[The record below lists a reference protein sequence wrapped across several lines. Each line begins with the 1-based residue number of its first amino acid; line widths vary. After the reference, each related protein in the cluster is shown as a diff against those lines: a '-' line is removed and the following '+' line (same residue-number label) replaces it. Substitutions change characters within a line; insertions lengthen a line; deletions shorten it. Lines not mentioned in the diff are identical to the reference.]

1 MARAHAPRACRR
13 KETTDGAHL
22 METRANYVLIG
33 VFTILTV
40 VFLLLFALWASNFS
54 SSRNW
59 REYTVVF
66 TEPVTGLTEG
76 GSVQYNGL
84 GVGTVES
91 LSLDDND
98 ARRVIARLKLKANT
112 PVKTDTR
119 AKLSQQGITG
129 VPFIQL
135 TGGSPAAPALQPGAD
150 GQPPVIRTEPSAL
163 QNIADTANRLV
174 ARLDQ
179 LMSEDNIN
187 RISTTLANLEQI
199 SNGIAGRGEDI
210 SQLILNARDA
220 TAALKTTLD
229 NANGTVEGLDRNLV
243 QRLPALMDKLD
254 AVVAKLDATAGN
266 ANALIAENRPALQ
279 SFTND
284 GLAQM
289 GPTLVE
295 LRALL
300 RDLRSLSGRLEGNPA
315 RYILGRDAPKE
326 FDPK

>member
-1 MARAHAPRACRR
+1 
-13 KETTDGAHL
+13 

-33 VFTILTV
+33 TFTLVTTV
-40 VFLLLFALWASNFS
+40 LLLLFALWASNFS
-54 SSRNW
+54 AARNW
-59 REYTVVF
+59 REYMVVF

-84 GVGTVES
+84 AVGTVES
-91 LSLDDND
+91 LNLDDND

-135 TGGSPAAPALQPGAD
+135 TGGSPNAPALQPSSD
-150 GQPPVIRTEPSAL
+150 GHLPVIRTEPSAL

-179 LMSEDNIN
+179 VLSEDNIR
-187 RISTTLANLEQI
+187 RISQTLENLEQA
-199 SNGIAGRGEDI
+199 SGSIAGRREEIGE
-210 SQLILNARDA
+210 LIVNARDA
-220 TAALKTTLD
+220 TAAMKTALAHAD
-229 NANGTVEGLDRNLV
+229 GAIQGVDRNLV
-243 QRLPALMDKLD
+243 QRLPALLDKLD
-254 AVVAKLDATAGN
+254 AVVTKLDATAGN
-266 ANALIAENRPALQ
+266 ANAMIAENRPALQ
-279 SFTND
+279 SFTTD
-284 GLAQM
+284 GLAQL

-295 LRALL
+295 LRALM
-300 RDLRSLSGRLEGNPA
+300 RDLRALSGRLEGNPA

>member
-1 MARAHAPRACRR
+1 
-13 KETTDGAHL
+13 

-33 VFTILTV
+33 TFTLVTTV
-40 VFLLLFALWASNFS
+40 VLLLFALWASNFS
-54 SSRNW
+54 AERNW
-59 REYTVVF
+59 REYMVVF

-84 GVGTVES
+84 AVGTVES

-135 TGGSPAAPALQPGAD
+135 TGGSPNAPALQASAD
-150 GQPPVIRTEPSAL
+150 GQLPVIRTEPSAL

-179 LMSEDNIN
+179 VLSEDNIK
-187 RISTTLANLEQI
+187 RIAATLEHLEQATG
-199 SNGIAGRGEDI
+199 SIAGRREEI
-210 SQLILNARDA
+210 SELIVNARDA
-220 TAALKTTLD
+220 TATLKTTLD
-229 NANGTVEGLDRNLV
+229 HADGAVQGIDRNFV
-243 QRLPALMDKLD
+243 QRLPALLDKLD
-254 AVVAKLDATAGN
+254 AVVVKLDATAGN
-266 ANALIAENRPALQ
+266 ANAMIAENRPALQ
-279 SFTND
+279 SFTSD
-284 GLAQM
+284 GLAQL

-295 LRALL
+295 LRALM
-300 RDLRSLSGRLEGNPA
+300 RDLRALSGRMEGNPA

-326 FDPK
+326 FEPK